1 MYQYYRRPQDVVGKD
16 DELLNYW
23 NTMPGSVQLQLLES
37 GITVATL
44 GELKMLREHLEA
56 GGKS

>member
-44 GELKMLREHLEA
+44 GELKMLADELSRD
-56 GGKS
+56 